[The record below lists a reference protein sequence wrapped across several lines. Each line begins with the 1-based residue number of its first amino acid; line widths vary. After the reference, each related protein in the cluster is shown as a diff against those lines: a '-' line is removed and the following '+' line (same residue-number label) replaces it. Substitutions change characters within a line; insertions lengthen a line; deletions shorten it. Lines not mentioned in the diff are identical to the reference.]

1 MPNASYPK
9 ELRAEAER
17 LYREEG
23 MSLREVADRLGVTA
37 QSVHKWVRAGDAT
50 EDPATDTA
58 EDKAEIRRLQRE
70 LRRTQQERDILKKA
84 VAFFA
89 RDSEDR

>member
-1 MPNASYPK
+1 MPSPFSYPE
-9 ELRAEAER
+9 ELQAEGVR
-17 LYREEG
+17 LHREEG
-23 MSLREVADRLGVTA
+23 MSLRQIGERLGVTA
-37 QSVHKWVRAGDAT
+37 QAVHKWVRKADAT
-50 EDPATDTA
+50 DPVRAAT

-89 RDSEDR
+89 RESEGR